1 MGELNNTINQVDLVY
16 IYRIFYSVPTKC
28 ASFSSAYGLFPR
40 EDHMLGNKTR
50 LSKFERTELIQCKFS
65 RHNEIKLEIV
75 REFGIDM
82 YTQLY
87 LKSITNKILLY
98 STGNSA
104 QCQVEAWMR
113 ERGSLRENK
122 EKKKSLKSSQRK
134 GHRGTIIR
142 MSADFSSKKKSR
154 R

>member
-1 MGELNNTINQVDLVY
+1 MGELNTINQVDLVY

-82 YTQLY
+82 YTKLY
-87 LKSITNKILLY
+87 LKSIT
-98 STGNSA
+98 
-104 QCQVEAWMR
+104 
-113 ERGSLRENK
+113 
-122 EKKKSLKSSQRK
+122 KKKK
-134 GHRGTIIR
+134 
-142 MSADFSSKKKSR
+142 AKKSKQKKNKKHKQQAPTV
-154 R
+154 

>member
-1 MGELNNTINQVDLVY
+1 MGELNTINQVDLVY

-87 LKSITNKILLY
+87 LKSIT
-98 STGNSA
+98 
-104 QCQVEAWMR
+104 
-113 ERGSLRENK
+113 
-122 EKKKSLKSSQRK
+122 KKKKKQK
-134 GHRGTIIR
+134 K
-142 MSADFSSKKKSR
+142 ANKKKNKKHKQQDPTV
-154 R
+154 

>member
-134 GHRGTIIR
+134 RTQGNNYKNV
-142 MSADFSSKKKSR
+142 S
-154 R
+154 